1 MPRARTPTLAL
12 LLAAG
17 ISVVGP
23 NLIEPEPVAAPWSD
37 TTTVAG
43 PLATDH
49 DSMNETDDAENPK
62 HPEERSTTCHAS

>member
-37 TTTVAG
+37 TTAG
-43 PLATDH
+43 ANSAH
-49 DSMNETDDAENPK
+49 DTRNIHDTRNTDDT
-62 HPEERSTTCHAS
+62 ERSTTCHAS